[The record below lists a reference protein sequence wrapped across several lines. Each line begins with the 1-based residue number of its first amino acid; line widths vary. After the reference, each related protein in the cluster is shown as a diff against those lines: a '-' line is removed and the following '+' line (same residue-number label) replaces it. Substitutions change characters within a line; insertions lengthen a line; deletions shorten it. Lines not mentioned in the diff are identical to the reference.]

1 MHLDVNTLFMVT
13 IYVEAILGLLLLFAW
28 AQNMAIRAV
37 CWWGFAHLIRAAS
50 VVLFGMYGTAPDLIT
65 IDLANA
71 MLFTAFAVTWTGAR
85 VFDGRPVEPVYL
97 VTGAVL
103 WLLICRLPVL
113 ADAIDLRALIASGII
128 TAYTWL
134 TAYEFWRGRSEQL
147 VSRWPAIFMLFAH
160 GALFLLRT
168 PLVKLLP
175 WTPGNSDLFGSVWL
189 TVLSF
194 EALLFTISIAFI
206 LLAMAK
212 ERTELRHRTAAMVDP
227 LTGIA
232 NRRAFLADAGA
243 AAKRHDGNPK
253 PSSMLLIDL
262 DNFKSINDTFGH
274 ALGDRVL
281 EIFTASTREALRGL
295 VELATVEL
303 VGKLTKTP
311 YWTCLGVSDP
321 MKNEETRLEMFD
333 WYHSMAGTRVE
344 LIGYFQNQMRRRGFY
359 DGPIDGEFNPAIDE
373 AIAAYREAIGLK
385 REPVLSEEFFY
396 AFLSADHSKVK
407 PPAQPARYVAPAST
421 AAAPAP
427 APAATPTAAAAAAA
441 AAAPTASAGAGP
453 APAPLK
459 LSVSTPTH
467 QTHFARG
474 EAFQLALAR
483 PVEPDA
489 VRAHAR
495 RSARAT
501 VSPRSALR

>member
-1 MHLDVNTLFMVT
+1 
-13 IYVEAILGLLLLFAW
+13 
-28 AQNMAIRAV
+28 MAIRAV
-37 CWWGFAHLIRAAS
+37 CWWGFAHMIRAAS
-50 VVLFGMYGTAPDLIT
+50 VVLFGMYGSAPDLVT

-71 MLFTAFAVTWTGAR
+71 LLFTAFAVTWTGAR

-113 ADAIDLRALIASGII
+113 ANAIDLRALIASGII

-175 WTPGNSDLFGSVWL
+175 WAPGSADLFGSVWL

-243 AAKRHDGNPK
+243 LAKRHNGNPK

-281 EIFTASTREALRGL
+281 EIFTASTREALRGTDL
-295 VELATVEL
+295 F
-303 VGKLTKTP
+303 GR
-311 YWTCLGVSDP
+311 LG
-321 MKNEETRLEMFD
+321 
-333 WYHSMAGTRVE
+333 G
-344 LIGYFQNQMRRRGFY
+344 
-359 DGPIDGEFNPAIDE
+359 
-373 AIAAYREAIGLK
+373 
-385 REPVLSEEFFY
+385 EEFAALLYDTNSETALAMAERIREGF
-396 AFLSADHSKVK
+396 
-407 PPAQPARYVAPAST
+407 
-421 AAAPAP
+421 AAA
-427 APAATPTAAAAAAA
+427 TNEVD
-441 AAAPTASAGAGP
+441 GN
-453 APAPLK
+453 
-459 LSVSTPTH
+459 
-467 QTHFARG
+467 
-474 EAFQLALAR
+474 
-483 PVEPDA
+483 PVG
-489 VRAHAR
+489 
-495 RSARAT
+495 AT
-501 VSPRSALR
+501 VSIGIAHCQGAVLEVPELLAQADRALYFAKERGRNRVEVASLDLLRAANARKLAVVARSAA